1 MSSAWYIECNNTT
14 CLGKIRK
21 SLDAIDVHIT
31 CIIILCLD
39 KENSKLLS
47 EIKSYRIA
55 RVTGSIYFSN
65 NIVVHLQILLCFV

>member
-1 MSSAWYIECNNTT
+1 MQQYYMFRQN
-14 CLGKIRK
+14 KKK
-21 SLDAIDVHIT
+21 SRCYRRAHHVHY
-31 CIIILCLD
+31 ILCLD

-65 NIVVHLQILLCFV
+65 NIVLHLQILLCFV